1 MAYEYKVVPA
11 PAQGKKARGL
21 KTTAARFAHALEDLM
36 NELGAEGWEYVRA
49 DTLPCEER
57 KGLTGTTTTYQNML
71 VFRRALAAPEQEA
84 PVAGL
89 LAAPAPEP
97 APPAPAAP
105 LAAPAPAPEPPPSR
119 PRGGGMRNPAP
130 LVAGG
135 SATRTDPRTGRAISD
150 GEAPRGGAEVTPLPG
165 AAGPGRD
172 ASAAARAAAA
182 ALRNYRDGTRP
193 PEDGER

>member
-11 PAQGKKARGL
+11 PARGAKARGL
-21 KTTAARFAHALEDLM
+21 KTTAARFAHALEALM

-57 KGLTGTTTTYQNML
+57 KGLTGTTTTYQNLL
-71 VFRRALAAPEQEA
+71 VFRRALVAAEEEA

-97 APPAPAAP
+97 APPAPDAPPSAAP
-105 LAAPAPAPEPPPSR
+105 PSAPHATEPPAPR

-135 SATRTDPRTGRAISD
+135 AATRTDPRTGRAIAG
-150 GEAPRGGAEVTPLPG
+150 GETPGGAEVTPLPDRG
-165 AAGPGRD
+165 AT
-172 ASAAARAAAA
+172 AAARAAAA
-182 ALRNYRDGTRP
+182 ALRTYRDGARP
-193 PEDGER
+193 PGDDDR